1 MAKTTVRLNLCVIGE
16 HGLQQPNWVCGCGKS
31 HYLKLE
37 KDVDKLKAGSVTI
50 TGRKSRKVPGSVA
63 GEVTWSNFKAAGV

>member
-1 MAKTTVRLNLCVIGE
+1 MGCRNPTGSATA
-16 HGLQQPNWVCGCGKS
+16 CGKS

-37 KDVDKLKAGSVTI
+37 KDVDELKAGRRVTI